1 MSVEKQEVPQLSL
14 LDQLKLQRAQFNA
27 QKDLAQTNLNQLVG
41 AVFACDIMIKKF
53 EEEEAKNNMAVMDNS
68 IVDSKEQEDG
78 REMDS
83 KGNQ

>member
-1 MSVEKQEVPQLSL
+1 MSVENKEVPQLSML
-14 LDQLKLQRAQFNA
+14 EQLKQQHAGFIAQR
-27 QKDLAQTNLNQLVG
+27 DLAQTNLNQLVG
-41 AVFACDIMIKKF
+41 AIFACDIMIKKF